1 MKQFFILIL
10 LSITILF
17 CNTESMTGL
26 ELAQLIDS
34 RSKPKDTSSINT
46 MVLLNKDNKKKT
58 FELISISK
66 DNSEK
71 QMIWFL
77 KPKKD
82 KGISFLKI
90 EYADEDDFMVMWLPG
105 FSRFKRIKSSQKSDS
120 FMGSDL
126 SFEDLTNRTLSD
138 YDYSIINQKED
149 IYYLE
154 STPNNIDS
162 EYSKHITAVQE
173 IESGVFLPVQ
183 EESFD
188 KDNQLL
194 KTKIFDYTKI
204 DSYYI
209 MSKLDVKN
217 VQDNHSTLLT
227 VNDISLNN
235 DFQDSKF
242 IQRSL
247 KIIPAYK
254 E

>member
-1 MKQFFILIL
+1 MKQFFILLL

-17 CNTESMTGL
+17 CNTGSITGL
-26 ELAQLIDS
+26 DLAELIDS
-34 RSKPKDTSSINT
+34 RIKPKDTSSINT

-77 KPKKD
+77 KPTKD

-90 EYADEDDFMVMWLPG
+90 EHDDQDDFMVMWLPG

-126 SFEDLTNRTLSD
+126 SFEDLTNRTVSD
-138 YDYSIINQKED
+138 YTYKIINQNED

-154 STPNNIDS
+154 SIPNNINS
-162 EYSKHITAVQE
+162 EYSKHITKIQE
-173 IESGVFLPVQ
+173 IEAGIFLAIS

-188 KDNQLL
+188 ENDKLL
-194 KTKIFDYTKI
+194 KTKDFHFTKI
-204 DSYYI
+204 ESYYI
-209 MSKLDVKN
+209 MNKLEVTN
-217 VQDNHSTLLT
+217 VQENHSTLLT

-235 DFQDSKF
+235 NFEDSKF